1 MKCHIRL
8 DTVSASLTM
17 WMQKG
22 NDVSLLFV
30 FSLLFVSF
38 IKKGVTTGLIEG
50 DMAVATMEDGG
61 STQQSFLINASSLW
75 SEGRVPY
82 KFENLE
88 LKGGQFEQIFK
99 NEDMQLVREV
109 LDEISNAVQCITFK

>member
-1 MKCHIRL
+1 MKRHVRL

-17 WMQKG
+17 RMQQGK
-22 NDVSLLFV
+22 DFSIFFVFFLLFV
-30 FSLLFVSF
+30 IF
-38 IKKGVTTGLIEG
+38 IKNSVTTGLIEG
-50 DMAVATMEDGG
+50 DMAVAIMEAGG
-61 STQQSFLINASSLW
+61 STQQSFIKDASSLW

>member
-1 MKCHIRL
+1 MKRHVRL

-17 WMQKG
+17 RMKQGK
-22 NDVSLLFV
+22 DFSIFVVLLFV
-30 FSLLFVSF
+30 IF
-38 IKKGVTTGLIEG
+38 IKNSVTTGLIEG
-50 DMAVATMEDGG
+50 DMAVAIMEAGG
-61 STQQSFLINASSLW
+61 STQQSFIKDALSLW